1 MIGNYDNELKNKI
14 SEMEQGRFQH
24 LGDDIVKA
32 HFGKVPQ
39 SLGSQLGTDK
49 TKAGT
54 PDSFIA
60 FENGKFILIEYT
72 TTESQGKNKSKLCS
86 KMKKDIE
93 ACLNPNKCHITPD
106 KIEEILCVY
115 NSNCLDSG
123 DVDSL
128 KEYLKSLSQ
137 ENILLVIW
145 GIDDLLDTIVN
156 KDPVLAEK
164 YFGLSIWDNQLVSPN
179 QFIREYNR
187 SNGILQIPMDTKL
200 IAREQ
205 ELKDIQEYFN
215 SCRALI
221 LTGDPGVGKTRL
233 ALEIACFFK
242 EKGYQAFCMTIF
254 QPRRDNVSTYEMTKG
269 DLLQWAE
276 KVLKPTAALA
286 AKGEGEYKAGEHC
299 RFCKIRATCRKRA
312 EYNLELARYDF
323 AMPSTLCDAE
333 VEAVLE
339 KADDLVAWVGDIKD
353 YALQQALSGK
363 AWTGWKLV
371 EGRSNRRYVDDDA
384 VAAKVEEAG
393 YSPYEKKLMGI
404 TALTHLLG
412 KRRFDELLSGLIEK
426 PQGKPVLVPE
436 SDKRPAMHTAV
447 KDFSSEN

>member
-1 MIGNYDNELKNKI
+1 MPGNHAVLSASSSYRWLACPPSALECAKLPDVQSDFTK
-14 SEMEQGRFQH
+14 QGTEAH
-24 LGDDIVKA
+24 ALCEYKVKKALGQK
-32 HFGKVPQ
+32 GKDP
-39 SLGSQLGTDK
+39 T
-49 TKAGT
+49 
-54 PDSFIA
+54 
-60 FENGKFILIEYT
+60 
-72 TTESQGKNKSKLCS
+72 
-86 KMKKDIE
+86 
-93 ACLNPNKCHITPD
+93 
-106 KIEEILCVY
+106 
-115 NSNCLDSG
+115 
-123 DVDSL
+123 
-128 KEYLKSLSQ
+128 KSLTTFDEEMAECTDAYAQFVIESLSAAKAACNNPLVLVEQ
-137 ENILLVIW
+137 RLDFSRWVPEGFGTGDCLIVADDTLTVIDYKHGLGILVE
-145 GIDDLLDTIVN
+145 
-156 KDPVLAEK
+156 AEK
-164 YFGLSIWDNQLVSPN
+164 NPQMMCYALGALDLFDRI
-179 QFIREYNR
+179 Y
-187 SNGILQIPMDTKL
+187 
-200 IAREQ
+200 
-205 ELKDIQEYFN
+205 DIQKV
-215 SCRALI
+215 S
-221 LTGDPGVGKTRL
+221 
-233 ALEIACFFK
+233 
-242 EKGYQAFCMTIF
+242 MTIF
-254 QPRRDNVSTYEMTKG
+254 QPRRENVSTYTLSKE

-404 TALTHLLG
+404 TALTRLLG

-436 SDKRPAMHTAV
+436 SDKRPAMHTAAE
-447 KDFSSEN
+447 DFSSEN